1 MSVLSFRRLCLL
13 CVFLLLLAGL
23 AGAAPRQPFAIETQL
38 VRGVYW
44 PWEKTA
50 RHAKHADMEVWE
62 FVDHM
67 MGRIRNEW
75 HCNLIWFVNGPAEPA
90 RVCDLAAKHGLTVLP
105 GTRLA
110 GLFVHGL
117 RSEEQ
122 LDRAVQQTVDVL
134 GKKPA
139 LGAYVLKDEPK
150 NLERAQVE
158 AFRMALAE
166 ADPTHPS
173 IVVTMTS
180 HTEAFALDSGFP
192 VICTDIY
199 HFGGAR
205 SPAIPNPA
213 PRSQQAYRGAV
224 TALADLCQQRGKTAW
239 SMPQAFVDVWGASWT
254 DDQGHVVVEPGSYW
268 HWRMPTVPETRWQ
281 IWESIR
287 AGCKGVVFFSALLGG
302 GSDWRPDKGEMPAKM
317 QQAIARNKGKWPV
330 QRDRLNTHE
339 PVCLTFAGGRSTPQA
354 LAMAEAYQALGRLEA
369 IIVRW
374 APSRLAVAFS
384 AKGTGVRTFRD
395 PATPTKRYVVVVNDA
410 LDGEAA
416 REIEL
421 MLLPTVAKVTDA
433 IRGEGL
439 KLVGDP
445 VGSEGFSRIRL
456 SLRPGEGTVLETT
469 FAGPRPGLVMF
480 DEDFAKAAVTAKLV
494 GASRRRERRGFGMG
508 HTWRVRREAEADGDS
523 LVVLDGLQKHH
534 HGSGSRLLTAM
545 REVGKGT
552 ARILL
557 KIDGQCPR
565 PESIV
570 VQFVDKDGK
579 AGWNK
584 TDAYHL
590 PIALPANTHAIQ
602 IRLAEDAAIDR
613 VQLWRLSIPEKK

>member
-1 MSVLSFRRLCLL
+1 MSVLSSRQVRSLG
-13 CVFLLLLAGL
+13 VLLLFLAGL
-23 AGAAPRQPFAIETQL
+23 AGAAPRPPFAIETQL

-50 RHAKHADMEVWE
+50 RHAKHADMELWE

-75 HCNLIWFVNGPAEPA
+75 HCNLIWFVNGPQEPA

-122 LDRAVQQTVDVL
+122 LDRAVKQTVDVL
-134 GKKPA
+134 GQKPA

-150 NLERAQVE
+150 NLERAQLE

-166 ADPTHPS
+166 ADPEHPA
-173 IVVTMTS
+173 IAVTMTN
-180 HTEAFALDSGFP
+180 HTEALALDSGFP

-199 HFGGAR
+199 HFGGPR
-205 SPAIPNPA
+205 SPAIPNP
-213 PRSQQAYRGAV
+213 PRRSQQTYRGAV
-224 TALADLCQQRGKTAW
+224 MALADMCQQGGKTAW

-254 DDQGHVVVEPGSYW
+254 DDQGNVVIEPGSYW
-268 HWRMPTVPETRWQ
+268 HWRMSTVAETRWQ

-302 GSDWRPDKGEMPAKM
+302 GDEWRPDKGEMPEKL

-330 QRDRLNTHE
+330 QRERVNTGE
-339 PVCLTFAGGRSTPQA
+339 PICLTYAGGRSTPQV
-354 LAMAEAYQALGRLEA
+354 LAMGEAYQALGRLETTM
-369 IIVRW
+369 VRW
-374 APSRLAVAFS
+374 EPTRLAVAFS
-384 AKGTGVRTFRD
+384 GKGAAVRTFRD
-395 PATPTKRYVVVVNDA
+395 PNVPTKRYVVVVNDA
-410 LDGEAA
+410 LEGEAVS
-416 REIEL
+416 EIEL
-421 MLLPTVAKVTDA
+421 MLLPTVATVTDA
-433 IRGEGL
+433 IRGGEL
-439 KLVGDP
+439 ELVHDP
-445 VGSEGFSRIRL
+445 VGNERLATIRL
-456 SLRPGEGTVLETT
+456 PLRPGEGTVLETT

-480 DEDFAKAAVTAKLV
+480 DEDFAKAAVSAKLV

-508 HTWRVRREAEADGDS
+508 HVWRVRREAEADGDS
-523 LVVLDGLQKHH
+523 LVVLEGLQKHH
-534 HGSGSRLLTAM
+534 HGSGSILLTAM
-545 REVGKGT
+545 RELGQGT
-552 ARILL
+552 AQVLL

-565 PESIV
+565 PESLV

-590 PIALPANTHAIQ
+590 PIAVPANTHAIQ

-613 VQLWRLSIPEKK
+613 VQLWRLSIPAKK